1 MELKLPEDVEMA
13 SMQNC
18 PDEGIGNSRP
28 STSPFVNT
36 RLQAIENKPFDRHAA
51 KLIVRKGYSGM
62 SEATVSE
69 RMLMFSSNNSSRSR
83 SPHKLHEEKKQRILR
98 EDWIR
103 ENTPIKDGDDEVENT
118 EFGGIPRN
126 RDSKRISQ
134 ARIEVPLLLA
144 HVKVSERV
152 SKIGTGDEN
161 VPSIKGSTPRDEM
174 PSLLAHVRVA
184 ERASSF
190 SIPDGLSSARNTES
204 RDEMPSLLAQVKVSE
219 KISDHTSK
227 DETLP
232 KKISMERNNTGN
244 TEERSLDSTLD
255 DSRENIANTAEFS
268 TKVKEHYLNMLL

>member
-1 MELKLPEDVEMA
+1 MELKLPKDVEMA

-18 PDEGIGNSRP
+18 PNGGIGNSRP

-36 RLQAIENKPFDRHAA
+36 RLQAIENKPSDQRTERPT
-51 KLIVRKGYSGM
+51 VRKGYSGM

-83 SPHKLHEEKKQRILR
+83 SPHKQHEEKKQRILR

-103 ENTPIKDGDDEVENT
+103 ENTPIKNGDDEVENT

-152 SKIGTGDEN
+152 SNFGTEDN
-161 VPSIKGSTPRDEM
+161 QLARKGSAPRDEM

-190 SIPDGLSSARNTES
+190 SIPDGASTARSTES
-204 RDEMPSLLAQVKVSE
+204 RDEVPVLLAHVKVSQ
-219 KISDHTSK
+219 KISNFTSK
-227 DETLP
+227 DEIFP
-232 KKISMERNNTGN
+232 KKVPMERNSTGN
-244 TEERSLDSTLD
+244 IEELSLDSTLD
-255 DSRENIANTAEFS
+255 DSRESVIDTTAVS
-268 TKVKEHYLNMLL
+268 SKVRFYI